1 MSKTA
6 LITHEDC
13 VKHEMSDGHP
23 ERPQRIGAILDAL
36 IAEGLFQLL
45 PQFEAP
51 EATRDQLLLAHPASY
66 VDGIIAKSPDSG
78 VVQLDADTAL
88 NEFSIRAARL
98 AAGAGIKAVDLVCAN
113 EFENVFCCVRPPGHH
128 AEKSE
133 AMGFCFF
140 GSVAIAALHAL
151 QKNGIEK
158 VAIIDFDVH
167 HGNGTEDLVGE
178 HEDIFFC
185 STFQHP
191 LYPGKFGENVTG
203 RKLNLPLPEQSDG
216 AVFRATMERDCLPA
230 LREFSPDLIIISA
243 GFDAHA
249 DDPLGG
255 LNFKEADFVWITN
268 ELKKIAAQCCDHRI
282 VSMLEGGYNLDALG
296 SSAAAHVKAL
306 LGQAITP

>member
-13 VKHEMSDGHP
+13 VKHEMAPGHP

-45 PQFEAP
+45 PQVEAQ

-66 VDGIIAKSPDSG
+66 VDDMIERSPDTG

-88 NEFSIRAARL
+88 NEFSLRAARL
-98 AAGAGIKAVDLVCAN
+98 AAGAGLQGVDLVCDG

-151 QKNGIEK
+151 QKPGIEK

-167 HGNGTEDLVGE
+167 HGNGTEDLIGD

-191 LYPGKFGENVTG
+191 LYPGKFGENIAG
-203 RKLNLPLPEQSDG
+203 RKLNLPLPDQSDG
-216 AVFRATMERDCLPA
+216 AVFKATMEQDCLPA

-255 LNFKEADFVWITN
+255 LNFVETDFVWITN
-268 ELKKIAAQCCDHRI
+268 ELKKIAADCCDKRI

-306 LGQAITP
+306 LG